1 LFFVKTPRNN
11 FSDPKLQTLIKP
23 VGNKVG
29 CFFAGD
35 VKASMK
41 RKGNFQLNTRQAKER
56 ELFVKKNLILLAL
69 SFTPYQTFMFL
80 EISFKIRNQHK
91 ILEKKVDENFIFCQN
106 PRNNFS
112 EPKLQT
118 LIKPVG
124 NIFDRRDPKKPPL
137 N

>member
-1 LFFVKTPRNN
+1 
-11 FSDPKLQTLIKP
+11 
-23 VGNKVG
+23 
-29 CFFAGD
+29 
-35 VKASMK
+35 MK